1 MPKLI
6 NEPTR
11 RNRNNTEVYETWQ
24 QYYGGI
30 MFARRSFLSLP
41 PSAKFL
47 YVLLKNRRRMSR
59 QDLISNTYLPPRTV
73 NYGLS
78 RLKALGLIREEE
90 HETDARERVYE
101 LVRTP
106 M

>member
-1 MPKLI
+1 MLRLI
-6 NEPTR
+6 NESASL
-11 RNRNNTEVYETWQ
+11 NQKFTEVFDTWQ

-30 MFARRSFLSLP
+30 TFARRSFLSLP

-47 YVLLKNRRRMSR
+47 YVLLRDKRRMSR
-59 QDLISNTYLPPRTV
+59 QDLISSTFLPPRTV

-78 RLKALGLIREEE
+78 RLKALGLIREKA
-90 HETDARERVYE
+90 HEDDARERVYE
-101 LVRTP
+101 LVQVP

>member
-1 MPKLI
+1 
-6 NEPTR
+6 
-11 RNRNNTEVYETWQ
+11 
-24 QYYGGI
+24 
-30 MFARRSFLSLP
+30 MFAQRSFLALP

-59 QDLISNTYLPPRTV
+59 QDLISRTFLPPRTV

-78 RLKALGLIREEE
+78 RLKDLGLIRESEDGE
-90 HETDARERVYE
+90 DKRRTVYE
-101 LVRTP
+101 LVSAP

>member
-1 MPKLI
+1 
-6 NEPTR
+6 
-11 RNRNNTEVYETWQ
+11 
-24 QYYGGI
+24 

-47 YVLLKNRRRMSR
+47 YVLLKDRHRMSR
-59 QDLISNTYLPPRTV
+59 QDLISTTYLPPRTI

-90 HETDARERVYE
+90 HDRDARERVYE
-101 LVRTP
+101 LVQAP

>member
-1 MPKLI
+1 
-6 NEPTR
+6 
-11 RNRNNTEVYETWQ
+11 
-24 QYYGGI
+24 

-47 YVLLKNRRRMSR
+47 YVLLKDRNRMSR
-59 QDLISNTYLPPRTV
+59 QDLISTTYLPPRTI
-73 NYGLS
+73 NYGLN

-90 HETDARERVYE
+90 HDTDARERVYK
-101 LVRTP
+101 LVQAP